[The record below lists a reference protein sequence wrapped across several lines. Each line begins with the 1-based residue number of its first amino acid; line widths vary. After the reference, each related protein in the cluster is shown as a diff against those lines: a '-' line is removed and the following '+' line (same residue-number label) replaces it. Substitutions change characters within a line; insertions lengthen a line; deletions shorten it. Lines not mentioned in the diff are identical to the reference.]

1 MSVSARGRVSPWKAM
16 RMRAVL
22 ALFLLS
28 AVACRGQFDVS
39 GRVDPNSIREYLHEL
54 TRRPHLAGSDRDR
67 ELAEWVGANF
77 ESSGLDRVQGDKYH
91 VLLSRPNPDRPNKIR
106 LVDGD
111 GRVMFTSQHR
121 EEVRICLDF
130 FVFLHLICEI
140 MLPVNF

>member
-121 EEVRICLDF
+121 EEVRICLVF

-140 MLPVNF
+140 ILPVNF